1 MERTL
6 KDLAT
11 FIGGQCVGNEKRRIA
26 GVRPFETADH
36 RHITFAVSPQ
46 YLKRLEKTSAGAVI
60 VPDGFTG
67 SPKDLL
73 WSENPYAAFAKIFQ
87 LYQKNKRPVE
97 GIHASAVIGE
107 GSRIGDGAAI
117 GPMTAIGNGVS
128 IGPRVAIFGNV
139 HIGDGVVLG
148 DDVRIYPNVTILDG
162 CVIGSRVIIHAGSVI
177 GSDGFGFAPDGE
189 VYHKIPHV
197 GIVRIED
204 DVEIGAAN
212 TIDRGTFGET
222 RIGSGVKTDNLVHI
236 AHNVH
241 IGDNTLLVAQVGIS
255 GSTTIGRHSVL
266 AGQVGVVGHIHIGDN
281 VMIGAQSGVG
291 KSVPDG
297 SVISGSPAMSHK
309 RFLQVQTILPRLPD
323 LRRRLA
329 ELERRLDA
337 HERSSSKG

>member
-1 MERTL
+1 
-6 KDLAT
+6 
-11 FIGGQCVGNEKRRIA
+11 
-26 GVRPFETADH
+26 
-36 RHITFAVSPQ
+36 VSPK

-60 VPDGFTG
+60 VPDGFTD
-67 SPKDLL
+67 SSKDLL
-73 WSENPYAAFAKIFQ
+73 WSENPYASFAKIFQ

-107 GSRIGDGAAI
+107 GCRIGDEAAI

-162 CVIGSRVIIHAGSVI
+162 CVIGSRVVIHAGSVI

-297 SVISGSPAMSHK
+297 SVISGSPAMPHK

-337 HERSSSKG
+337 QERSPSKG